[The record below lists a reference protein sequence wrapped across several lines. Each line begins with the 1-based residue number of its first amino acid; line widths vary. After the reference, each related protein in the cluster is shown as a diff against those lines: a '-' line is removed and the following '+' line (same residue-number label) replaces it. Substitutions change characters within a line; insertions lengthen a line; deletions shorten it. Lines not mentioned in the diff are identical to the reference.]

1 MVEELCAMFV
11 QCLCKAEGLNC
22 RYFIQREVKYR
33 KAKIKV
39 DVSSLSVT
47 QGQKGT
53 GKVSDTNNVN
63 ARKSVN
69 VLQTN
74 KGTQNFY

>member
-1 MVEELCAMFV
+1 M
-11 QCLCKAEGLNC
+11 
-22 RYFIQREVKYR
+22 
-33 KAKIKV
+33 

-74 KGTQNFY
+74 KGTLNIY